1 MKYWQEDNWTQFEN
15 ETGEVVDAN
24 LWTCD
29 KSGRQYITF
38 YPTTWNS
45 EGYYT
50 PDGEYREGF
59 RETDTS
65 KPLAKFK
72 VILEEVT
79 Q

>member
-38 YPTTWNS
+38 YPTNVITQNWNS
-45 EGYYT
+45 
-50 PDGEYREGF
+50 PNGEYPKGF
-59 RETDTS
+59 RETDIS
-65 KPLAKFK
+65 KPLATFK
-72 VILEEVT
+72 VILEETT